1 MCDVTRHN
9 FAEVF
14 PKIQKSIKNC
24 NFIAVDTEFSA
35 LSLDDAHSPRYV
47 LVLKIMKNYEKC
59 FKNYFNDIFLFQ
71 FI

>member
-9 FAEVF
+9 FEEAF

-24 NFIAVDTEFSA
+24 NFIALDTEFSA

-47 LVLKIMKNYEKC
+47 LTIDFENNNKIIKKLSI
-59 FKNYFNDIFLFQ
+59 KLF
-71 FI
+71 

>member
-9 FAEVF
+9 FEEVF

-24 NFIAVDTEFSA
+24 NFIALDTEFSA

-47 LVLKIMKNYEKC
+47 LILKIIKKISIKW
-59 FKNYFNDIFLFQ
+59 F
-71 FI
+71 